1 MLYAFISED
10 KVGTHRL
17 RMEVRPAHLERLKKL
32 QAAGKLVLAG
42 PHPAIDNE
50 DPGDK
55 GFTGSLIVA
64 EFDSLEMAQSCGEKD
79 PYLLEGVYQNL
90 VVKPFK
96 RVLP

>member
-10 KVGTHRL
+10 KVGTHSR
-17 RMEVRPAHLERLKKL
+17 RMEFRPAHLERLKKL
-32 QAAGKLVLAG
+32 QEAGKLVLAG

-55 GFTGSLIVA
+55 GFTGSLIIA
-64 EFDSLEMAQSCGEKD
+64 EFDSLELARIWGQED
-79 PYLLEGVYQNL
+79 PYLKEGVYEKL

-96 RVLP
+96 RVLL